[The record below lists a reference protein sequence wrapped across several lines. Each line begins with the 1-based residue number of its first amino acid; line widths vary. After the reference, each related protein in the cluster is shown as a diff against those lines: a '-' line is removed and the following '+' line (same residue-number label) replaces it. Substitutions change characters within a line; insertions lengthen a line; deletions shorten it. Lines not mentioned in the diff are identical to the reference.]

1 MRRSLALAGPTAEA
15 AVAIPTSVGIQTVD
29 SNETLPVA

>member
-1 MRRSLALAGPTAEA
+1 MKRSLVLAGPPAGA